1 MTFES
6 ALTWLI
12 IAVVALVNFLTLLL
26 SQTGRFQQKQAFRFW
41 QQVGLPMGTD
51 KIADAVRRRLRRSAA
66 AASAGA
72 LAGLLGSV
80 GILLFGPTPLSV
92 NSFWLVVLPAVLI
105 GMAGCDV
112 GMALRDTLFRQQ
124 GDSPRMARVVA
135 VSLGDYISPLR
146 LMLAPSLLVLAVLLG
161 AAGLALGL
169 LGNSQDRVLQGA
181 ALPILLVALVVI
193 SGTAVVATRVLRQTQ
208 AVTGALELAWDDAIR
223 AETFRKMA
231 LLGATIAWLAVSAI
245 ALGILNGLDSAGGT
259 AWGASLGSQIFNLG
273 YLGIFYLFTYGTAYS
288 YFRYRLWPELS
299 VANAITGGS
308 S

>member
-12 IAVVALVNFLTLLL
+12 IAVVAVVNFLTLLL
-26 SQTGRFQQKQAFRFW
+26 SQTGRFQQKQALRFW

-51 KIADAVRRRLRRSAA
+51 KIATAVRRRLRRSAA

-92 NSFWLVVLPAVLI
+92 TSFWLVVLPAVLI

-124 GDSPRMARVVA
+124 GDSPRMARAVP

-169 LGNSQDRVLQGA
+169 LGDSQDRVLQGA

-193 SGTAVVATRVLRQTQ
+193 AGTAVVATRVLRQTQ

-259 AWGASLGSQIFNLG
+259 AWGASLGSQIFNVG
-273 YLGIFYLFTYGTAYS
+273 YLGIFYLFTYGTAYN
-288 YFRYRLWPELS
+288 YFRYRLWPELT